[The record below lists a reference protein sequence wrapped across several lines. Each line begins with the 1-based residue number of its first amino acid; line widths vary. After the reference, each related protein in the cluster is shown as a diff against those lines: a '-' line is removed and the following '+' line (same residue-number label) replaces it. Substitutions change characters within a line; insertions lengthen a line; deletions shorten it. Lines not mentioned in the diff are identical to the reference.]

1 MTNKLQ
7 NEFDLDALFAAEK
20 SRTIA
25 PSDSLMS
32 AILADAD
39 QVHQERNKPR
49 TTAVPASGWRSWIG
63 NLGGWQAVATF
74 ASCACFGA
82 YIGYASPVADMI
94 GIGSDSLASESFEF
108 GDSFSIVSEFEQTLL
123 EG

>member
-1 MTNKLQ
+1 MTNKMQ
-7 NEFDLDALFAAEK
+7 SDFDLDALFAAEK
-20 SRTIA
+20 RRSIE
-25 PSDSLMS
+25 PSSDLMS

-39 QVHQERNKPR
+39 HVHQARNQSPAKPKN
-49 TTAVPASGWRSWIG
+49 VWWRQWVG

-82 YIGYASPVADMI
+82 YIGYASPATDLI
-94 GIGSDSLASESFEF
+94 GVNQGVVSENYEF
-108 GDSFSIVSEFEQTLL
+108 DDSFSIVSEFEQTML